1 MKRKGKVVN
10 ASAYRAGR
18 AAARWG
24 ATGMNW
30 ADGPSRNNLIAVSRA
45 ALADPQKLAAIGRRI
60 LAGHFGWTQ
69 SWCTA
74 AVLGD
79 GVWLAEL
86 RDWEDIEY
94 GTS

>member
-24 ATGMNW
+24 ATGMNL
-30 ADGPSRNNLIAVSRA
+30 AGGPRRDNLVAVSRA

-60 LAGHFGWTQ
+60 LAGHFRWTQ

-74 AVLGD
+74 AILGD
-79 GVWLAEL
+79 SAWLAEL
-86 RDWEDIEY
+86 RDWDDIEF
-94 GTS
+94 